1 MRKQIWLA
9 VIAVVCLGIMSVG
22 VAGAQDKKVAL
33 KLGEYTKGSIT
44 AKVYEVAYSFSGKKG
59 DIITLE
65 IMPDPEQPDLD
76 PTVELRDSDGQV
88 IATNDDFNYPLA
100 LAIGELPA
108 DGDYIAVAGRSGGE
122 SGESTGDYN
131 LRVSVA
137 TLVEAGATIDAKVSS
152 DYNAPPQIYVMRPA
166 AATTLEISF
175 SQEVGE
181 YYAALRLLK
190 WDPEG
195 YPDTLVSVDNTSK
208 LSKATLTVD
217 LDADN
222 FYVLKLE
229 QASYSFSDPVDFPV
243 TITLK

>member
-1 MRKQIWLA
+1 M
-9 VIAVVCLGIMSVG
+9 
-22 VAGAQDKKVAL
+22 
-33 KLGEYTKGSIT
+33 
-44 AKVYEVAYSFSGKKG
+44 
-59 DIITLE
+59 
-65 IMPDPEQPDLD
+65 
-76 PTVELRDSDGQV
+76 
-88 IATNDDFNYPLA
+88 
-100 LAIGELPA
+100 
-108 DGDYIAVAGRSGGE
+108 AGRSGGE

-131 LRVSVA
+131 LRVSIA

-217 LDADN
+217 LEADN